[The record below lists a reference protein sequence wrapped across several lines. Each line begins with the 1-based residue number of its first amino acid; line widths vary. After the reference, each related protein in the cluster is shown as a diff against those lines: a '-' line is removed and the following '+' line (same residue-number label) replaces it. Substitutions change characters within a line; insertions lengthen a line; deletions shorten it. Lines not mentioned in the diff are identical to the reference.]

1 MVSTSCEWKPRKIEK
16 IKVMRAVCDL
26 RSGPNPHK
34 CDWIGCAILKANHK
48 RIPRFLFFQFSR
60 IRSLE
65 VKNCEVPCILLT
77 YFFSYSWC
85 ESLRECVSEFNA
97 ELTASFICA

>member
-16 IKVMRAVCDL
+16 IKIMRAVCDL
-26 RSGPNPHK
+26 PAIQSGPNPPK
-34 CDWIGCAILKANHK
+34 CDWIGCTILQANHK
-48 RIPRFLFFQFSR
+48 RFPQFSFFFNFSR

-77 YFFSYSWC
+77 YF
-85 ESLRECVSEFNA
+85 LA
-97 ELTASFICA
+97 TAGVNP